1 MKVPI
6 QLQEDIYYPRIIAP
20 GNHTDG
26 AIYVVIFLYL
36 SVLVVSQLG

>member
-6 QLQEDIYYPRIIAP
+6 QLQEDIYYPRKIAP

-26 AIYVVIFLYL
+26 AIIFLYL